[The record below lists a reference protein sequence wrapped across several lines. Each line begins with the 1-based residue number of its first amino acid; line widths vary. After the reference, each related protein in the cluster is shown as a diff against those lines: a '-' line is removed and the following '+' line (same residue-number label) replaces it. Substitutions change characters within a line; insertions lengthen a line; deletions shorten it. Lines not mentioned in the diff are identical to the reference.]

1 MQKKIT
7 IIFIFFLLNSCG
19 FSPINTID
27 KNLKYNLKILNI
39 EGERELNKYIVN
51 NIKKYSDT
59 NLNKEIEININT
71 NYSKISI
78 SKDSKGS
85 STGYKLI
92 ATAEFK
98 IKFNEEIKNISFT
111 EKLILNRLDDVFEEK
126 RYETK
131 MKENL
136 AQLIVKKL
144 IRYLK
149 TQNDL

>member
-39 EGERELNKYIVN
+39 NGERELNEYIVN

-78 SKDSKGS
+78 SKDSRDH
-85 STGYKLI
+85 LQV
-92 ATAEFK
+92 
-98 IKFNEEIKNISFT
+98 IS
-111 EKLILNRLDDVFEEK
+111 
-126 RYETK
+126 
-131 MKENL
+131 
-136 AQLIVKKL
+136 
-144 IRYLK
+144 
-149 TQNDL
+149 